1 MLSLKPHFASL
12 RRPWAV
18 WLAVLM
24 SVLGA
29 LAPTLS
35 HALARNQTAPAMEVC
50 DGPGSH
56 HQAAS
61 SGPADSRDGQGTLST
76 LNACPFCLLV
86 TDRAL
91 PLPHPW
97 SHRFVVSGKH
107 EVPAAR
113 PTFFYLSSFTL
124 AAQPRGPP
132 RCQTPVFI
140 A

>member
-12 RRPWAV
+12 RRPWVV
-18 WLAVLM
+18 WLAVLI

-35 HALARNQTAPAMEVC
+35 HALARGQTAPAMAVC
-50 DGPGSH
+50 DGTGS

-61 SGPADSRDGQGTLST
+61 SGPADSQDGRGTLPT

-86 TDRAL
+86 ADRAL
-91 PLPHPW
+91 PMPHPW
-97 SHRFVVSGKH
+97 VHRFVVSGEH
-107 EVPAAR
+107 ETPTAR
-113 PTFFYLSSFTL
+113 PAFFHLSDFTL

-132 RCQTPVFI
+132 RCQTPVFV